1 MFCEADGPEQRT
13 TPFRP
18 ALDTVRTA
26 PGLFRV
32 NLRLDSTGVHKVN
45 CYALNRGG
53 INARYFNNR
62 WVEGVPAISQVDT
75 AIDFNW
81 AEGLVTADSSDYASA
96 QFDGYLQVPVGAN
109 YTFYITCDDG
119 ANLWIDD
126 ELVLS
131 QATAGQYETRPIL
144 LTGSRLYHLQVMYYE
159 RTGFARMRL
168 EWASDQGLV
177 RQVIGKDSWYHS
189 RSLLGLFPQTVLV
202 FDKPGEGWC
211 LLERFLFFVF
221 VRCFVQGDIKAI
233 RTLPLTRSKVTE
245 YINKLSYLCWCDL
258 LPTVCAGEDKWK
270 RSITMTSNTT

>member
-1 MFCEADGPEQRT
+1 MVFSHQTC
-13 TPFRP
+13 
-18 ALDTVRTA
+18 
-26 PGLFRV
+26 RV
-32 NLRLDSTGVHKVN
+32 LIFPPQ
-45 CYALNRGG
+45 NRGSALPSG
-53 INARYFNNR
+53 F
-62 WVEGVPAISQVDT
+62 SKVDT

-96 QFDGYLQVPVGAN
+96 QFDGYLQVPSAAN

-177 RQVIGKDSWYHS
+177 RAVIGKDSWYHS
-189 RSLLGLFPQTVLV
+189 RSLLGLFPQSVLV
-202 FDKPGEGWC
+202 FDKPG
-211 LLERFLFFVF
+211 LY
-221 VRCFVQGDIKAI
+221 CFDGVVLD
-233 RTLPLTRSKVTE
+233 
-245 YINKLSYLCWCDL
+245 LSNNIPFIL
-258 LPTVCAGEDKWK
+258 G
-270 RSITMTSNTT
+270 

>member
-1 MFCEADGPEQRT
+1 MFCEADGPEQKT

-18 ALDTVRTA
+18 PLDAVRYA

-32 NLRLDSTGVHKVN
+32 NLKLDTTGVHKVS
-45 CYALNRGG
+45 CYALNKGG

-81 AEGLVTADSSDYASA
+81 GNGLVTADSSDYASA
-96 QFDGYLQVPVGAN
+96 QFDGYLQVPLAAN

-131 QATAGQYETRPIL
+131 QASAGQFETRPIL

-168 EWASDQGLV
+168 EWASDQGLL
-177 RQVIGKDSWYHS
+177 REVIGQDSWYHS

-202 FDKPGEGWC
+202 YDKPG
-211 LLERFLFFVF
+211 R
-221 VRCFVQGDIKAI
+221 VRKQAVRRLS
-233 RTLPLTRSKVTE
+233 RT
-245 YINKLSYLCWCDL
+245 CGGL
-258 LPTVCAGEDKWK
+258 LP
-270 RSITMTSNTT
+270 S